1 MMQTTLALAMASL
14 TANGIL
20 LDAETNPRTTHRI
33 TCWLYNGN
41 DLLDKF
47 VLPDDQPDVSYVLS
61 ESLTT
66 PDKIGCQNQG
76 DDWLTTEFLYQLKV
90 TKPDSSRRSW
100 LLNLNDEY
108 SNQFILEADWAQPQ
122 TTFEINFIENGVDIA
137 FAYKEADC
145 DEGGQKLAFTTS
157 WYGFKEGDQEGSLRV
172 TSPLAPKSFK
182 IIK

>member
-41 DLLDKF
+41 DLLELI

-66 PDKIGCQNQG
+66 PDKIGCQN
-76 DDWLTTEFLYQLKV
+76 
-90 TKPDSSRRSW
+90 
-100 LLNLNDEY
+100 
-108 SNQFILEADWAQPQ
+108 
-122 TTFEINFIENGVDIA
+122 
-137 FAYKEADC
+137 
-145 DEGGQKLAFTTS
+145 
-157 WYGFKEGDQEGSLRV
+157 
-172 TSPLAPKSFK
+172 
-182 IIK
+182 